1 MYSLNGIAP
10 PAAAMAAVISSA
22 AEGTS
27 DARNIAEVH
36 CNTRQHT
43 KHQSG
48 YTGNAKCEGK

>member
-36 CNTRQHT
+36 GNAWQHT
-43 KHQSG
+43 KHHCG
-48 YTGNAKCEGK
+48 YTCDTKCES